1 MDQWLNNHTDNDII
15 HTDSLTKIDSLYSCH
30 GLYGHSI
37 EVAERFRLIFFGDFY
52 GHLTIWRYAERPRFQ
67 RIQKLQAF
75 NSSIYQ
81 VKFLD
86 QSRRLFV
93 SADHV
98 KIYNIGDD
106 GRLRQLKFIRHS
118 NIALSMILLPKYK
131 CFITSGA
138 IQPLQLWNIKTLVSQ
153 GEVDTKGKKGTGYTL
168 LYVDKFSI
176 LICGFMNGQIG
187 LYDAKEHFLEISV
200 FKTESSD
207 WNISLGFSEKYN
219 LLLGCVGFRK
229 VKTWKFSSRD
239 KVTPV
244 HEYTIPCDDLYD
256 IKERIIDNR
265 DSLVILG
272 HNSNVLIFDL
282 ETGIFDRVKGLYAKY
297 SAMKFM
303 RNGKIWLLAASK
315 QIDIYQYE

>member
-1 MDQWLNNHTDNDII
+1 
-15 HTDSLTKIDSLYSCH
+15 
-30 GLYGHSI
+30 
-37 EVAERFRLIFFGDFY
+37 
-52 GHLTIWRYAERPRFQ
+52 
-67 RIQKLQAF
+67 
-75 NSSIYQ
+75 
-81 VKFLD
+81 
-86 QSRRLFV
+86 
-93 SADHV
+93 
-98 KIYNIGDD
+98 
-106 GRLRQLKFIRHS
+106 
-118 NIALSMILLPKYK
+118 
-131 CFITSGA
+131 
-138 IQPLQLWNIKTLVSQ
+138 
-153 GEVDTKGKKGTGYTL
+153 
-168 LYVDKFSI
+168 
-176 LICGFMNGQIG
+176 MNGQIG